1 MKKVKYYAAMKG
13 EDGVFYKLIEGFQE
27 SYVFPNGET
36 VYLCFDHRDK
46 DHWEVTEKSTGYRI
60 AMPSCSTCKEVASYI
75 SDDLLDRLWQSL
87 SSEVAK
93 KAQKKMEEY
102 TKNKGRNE

>member
-13 EDGVFYKLIEGFQE
+13 KDGVFYKLIEGFQE

-46 DHWEVTEKSTGYRI
+46 YHWEVTEKSTGYRI
-60 AMPSCSTCKEVASYI
+60 AMPSCSTRKEVASYI
-75 SDDLLDRLWQSL
+75 NDDLLDRLRQSL

-93 KAQKKMEEY
+93 KAKKKMEEY
-102 TKNKGRNE
+102 IKNKGRNE